1 MRAAALVLTI
11 LFLAAGESASSAQV
25 LQRINPPGLGTPA
38 AYSHI
43 VKVGQTLYIAGQVG
57 ARGDG
62 TLAGD
67 TMAAQFEQ
75 VLVNLQTAL
84 SSQGADFSHVAK
96 ITIFVTSIAE
106 FRAPEMAKIREKF
119 FGPHRPA
126 STLVQIQQLAN
137 PAYKIEIEAIA
148 ALP

>member
-1 MRAAALVLTI
+1 MRTAALI
-11 LFLAAGESASSAQV
+11 LATLACSTGAPAASAQT
-25 LQRINPPGLGTPA
+25 LQRINPPELGTPA

-57 ARGDG
+57 ARADG

-75 VLVNLQTAL
+75 VLVNLRTAL
-84 SSQGADFSHVAK
+84 ASQGADFSHVAK
-96 ITIFVTSIAE
+96 ITIFVTSITE